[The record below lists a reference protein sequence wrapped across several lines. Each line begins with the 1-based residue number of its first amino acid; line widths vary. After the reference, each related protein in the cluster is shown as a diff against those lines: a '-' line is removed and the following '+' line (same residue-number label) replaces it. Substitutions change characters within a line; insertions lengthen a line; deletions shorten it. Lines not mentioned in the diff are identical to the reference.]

1 MGFRHMTLQTFC
13 DLVWLEVWNDC
24 PPMGDHA
31 QYREIVTKL
40 FIEGKP
46 AWEITYDGHDDKGK
60 KVKKRLAPRPVGGA
74 LSLAKPSDQ
83 ANAAKDLLA
92 RIGRGV
98 RVDTKAF
105 VQQVQA
111 AKDAAGVAS
120 PPDGG

>member
-1 MGFRHMTLQTFC
+1 MTLQTFC
-13 DLVWLEVWNDC
+13 DLVWLELWNDC

-31 QYREIVTKL
+31 QYREIITKL

-46 AWEITYDGHDDKGK
+46 AWEITYDGVDAKGK
-60 KVKKRLAPRPVGGA
+60 KVRKTLAKRPAAGA
-74 LSLAKPSDQ
+74 L
-83 ANAAKDLLA
+83 ANAGPAEQSAAAKDLLA

-111 AKDAAGVAS
+111 AKDAARVAS